1 MSKKIQNGQ
10 AEYGVVHVMEEE
22 MRAAEQGVF
31 EPHSSEAGMKRAKR
45 KAEPE
50 NKQAAAPEDKA
61 IISAETAKAPAQR
74 KAAK

>member
-1 MSKKIQNGQ
+1 MSKTKIQNGQ

-31 EPHSSEAGMKRAKR
+31 EPHSGEVGR
-45 KAEPE
+45 K
-50 NKQAAAPEDKA
+50 K
-61 IISAETAKAPAQR
+61 AKAAEAKPAKP